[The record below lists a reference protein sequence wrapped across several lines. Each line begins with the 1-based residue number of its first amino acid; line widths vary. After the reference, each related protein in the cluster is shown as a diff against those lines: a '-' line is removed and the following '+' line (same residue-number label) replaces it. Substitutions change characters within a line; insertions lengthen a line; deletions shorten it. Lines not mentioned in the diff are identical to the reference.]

1 LENHLKLSERYQK
14 SSVLARAGFG
24 GAGRIDDLIPPV
36 SMVWNDPPAWKFI
49 AGESCMHPVN
59 RIGKIARIAA
69 ACLIVFFA
77 AVLPL
82 RAEEPSGS
90 ESSVVEKAD
99 ASAVERQDGTLG
111 KAYYYHKRY
120 NFRKTSS
127 GSVYDPRKMTAAHP
141 TLPLGTRVKV
151 INLAND
157 RSVVV
162 IVNDRCRRH
171 SFEFIDLSRAA
182 ARELGFFGRGMVQVR
197 IIPMS
202 DEQPE

>member
-1 LENHLKLSERYQK
+1 MEIYLKLSERYQK
-14 SSVLARAGFG
+14 SCVLARGGFG
-24 GAGRIDDLIPPV
+24 AVRIDDLIPPV
-36 SMVWNDPPAWKFI
+36 SMVWNDPLAWKFI

-59 RIGKIARIAA
+59 RIGKIAWIATS
-69 ACLIVFFA
+69 CLLVIFA

-82 RAEEPSGS
+82 QAEEPSGR
-90 ESSVVEKAD
+90 ETAVAEKAD
-99 ASAVERQDGTLG
+99 ASAGDEQDGTLG

-127 GSVYDPRKMTAAHP
+127 GAVYDPRKMTAAHP
-141 TLPLGTRVKV
+141 TLPLGMRVKV

-162 IVNDRCRRH
+162 TVNDRCRHH

-182 ARELGFFGRGMVQVR
+182 ARELGFFGRGMAQVR
-197 IIPMS
+197 IIPLQE
-202 DEQPE
+202 DPE